1 MEPVLKSRDLIP
13 GIFIIES
20 YEPVKSTY
28 GVNYLITAE
37 HESGEKVRFWSNIY
51 LSSYITATKPTKK
64 FNIEF
69 FDSKITIPGYSRKVI
84 LK

>member
-1 MEPVLKSRDLIP
+1 MKSRDLIP

-51 LSSYITATKPTKK
+51 LSSYITATKPTKSSILS
-64 FNIEF
+64 F
-69 FDSKITIPGYSRKVI
+69 SI
-84 LK
+84 LKLLFQDIQEK

>member
-1 MEPVLKSRDLIP
+1 MEPIKKSRDLIP
-13 GIFIIES
+13 GVFIIDS

-28 GVNYLITAE
+28 GVNYSITA
-37 HESGEKVRFWSNIY
+37 GEKVRFWFNIY

>member
-1 MEPVLKSRDLIP
+1 MKSRDLIP

-37 HESGEKVRFWSNIY
+37 HESGEKVRFWSEQLHN
-51 LSSYITATKPTKK
+51 SNKTNKK
-64 FNIEF
+64 VQ
-69 FDSKITIPGYSRKVI
+69 Y
-84 LK
+84 